1 MKLYGGERGIVRN
14 HPGFC
19 PAGALRAT
27 KFAPGEF
34 VEPDR
39 FAIGVLSLDPGQN
52 KRPPIGGLL
61 FWLGERD
68 SNPRW
73 RSQSPQSYH

>member
-1 MKLYGGERGIVRN
+1 MAKGPEKGPFLLWLGERDGR
-14 HPGFC
+14 
-19 PAGALRAT
+19 
-27 KFAPGEF
+27 FAPGHAAAPLRPSNSDSRLQLP
-34 VEPDR
+34 EPEKE
-39 FAIGVLSLDPGQN
+39 
-52 KRPPIGGLL
+52 KRARKGPFLF

>member
-1 MKLYGGERGIVRN
+1 MGPYIFWLGERDCRFATGHAPAALRPSN
-14 HPGFC
+14 RGSHPHL
-19 PAGALRAT
+19 PETKKIGALMG
-27 KFAPGEF
+27 PY
-34 VEPDR
+34 
-39 FAIGVLSLDPGQN
+39 I
-52 KRPPIGGLL
+52 

>member
-1 MKLYGGERGIVRN
+1 MIFGWGRGIL
-14 HPGFC
+14 
-19 PAGALRAT
+19 ALRASSHAAARLRESNSGSRLQLPET
-27 KFAPGEF
+27 KK
-34 VEPDR
+34 
-39 FAIGVLSLDPGQN
+39 IGARMGPYD
-52 KRPPIGGLL
+52 

>member
-1 MKLYGGERGIVRN
+1 MNDLTLRDVTWFWGEGW
-14 HPGFC
+14 
-19 PAGALRAT
+19 ALRARACACGN
-27 KFAPGEF
+27 AP
-34 VEPDR
+34 VEQ
-39 FAIGVLSLDPGQN
+39 GSNPGFPWQKN
-52 KRPPIGGLL
+52 RGPEMGPLI

>member
-1 MKLYGGERGIVRN
+1 MFTGAMAACPTNRGFENRDRACACGAAPIKQGFSSTSPRN
-14 HPGFC
+14 KKI
-19 PAGALRAT
+19 GALMGPC
-27 KFAPGEF
+27 F
-34 VEPDR
+34 
-39 FAIGVLSLDPGQN
+39 
-52 KRPPIGGLL
+52 

>member
-1 MKLYGGERGIVRN
+1 MGPYVFWLGERDWLARFAGSPPTCRYAAALVEQ
-14 HPGFC
+14 GFSSTS
-19 PAGALRAT
+19 PRDKKIGALMG
-27 KFAPGEF
+27 PY
-34 VEPDR
+34 V
-39 FAIGVLSLDPGQN
+39 
-52 KRPPIGGLL
+52 